1 VLETT
6 GAASKLLLTCDS
18 PSLLADGS
26 DTAQVDIVA
35 VDSQGRM
42 VRTIDAAVSVSW
54 SGAGQLLGLVSGDMH
69 DAESYRGQQG
79 VMRNGRCMANIRAGK
94 TAGQAV
100 LSARV
105 EGLPPAEITIDFV
118 SAT

>member
-1 VLETT
+1 
-6 GAASKLLLTCDS
+6 
-18 PSLLADGS
+18 
-26 DTAQVDIVA
+26 
-35 VDSQGRM
+35 
-42 VRTIDAAVSVSW
+42 
-54 SGAGQLLGLVSGDMH
+54 MH